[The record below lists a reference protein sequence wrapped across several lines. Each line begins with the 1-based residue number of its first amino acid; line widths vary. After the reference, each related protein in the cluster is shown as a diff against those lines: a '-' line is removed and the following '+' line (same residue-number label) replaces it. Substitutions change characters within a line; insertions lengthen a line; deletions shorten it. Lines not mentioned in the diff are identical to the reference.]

1 MGRALHQLEQKR
13 PAEYRKGFQGDLAQ
27 CNISM
32 ANRWLF
38 EERGKM
44 GGQEV
49 EKKRFSFNDLITKKQ
64 FNENRYGEKTKT
76 VDQLKKACKARDD

>member
-1 MGRALHQLEQKR
+1 
-13 PAEYRKGFQGDLAQ
+13 
-27 CNISM
+27 M

-64 FNENRYGEKTKT
+64 FNEIRNGERTLTTKT
-76 VDQLKKACKARDD
+76 VDQLEKACKARDD